1 MKAIS
6 VGLLFVL
13 LSNSYADEVITPKD
27 RFIDS
32 KSGKLLRICE
42 AKNSG
47 LVVKEEC
54 GKNWESFPRKREEL
68 YKDVDTYKD
77 LAKNDL
83 VLFPVKNKDGTIKM
97 HFGEVANLYENGSL
111 HVFQTE
117 SKKTGFSKGATHYDF
132 DYSYAIKINKKHPLL
147 AHAYLCAKE
156 DTKIPYSY
164 NEDHSYS
171 VKKGEKV
178 SLKGIFE
185 NQTAVISLGS
195 SWDNFWGY
203 GLNHQLTVDLSQLE
217 VCESDKESVSTD
229 DTSRANNKVPTPNQV
244 PVPTN
249 GQQKRDSITK

>member
-1 MKAIS
+1 MKTLS

-13 LSNSYADEVITPKD
+13 LSNSYAEEVITPKD

-32 KSGKLLRICE
+32 KTNKLLRICE
-42 AKNSG
+42 VKNSE

-54 GKNWESFPRKREEL
+54 GKYWESFPRKREEL
-68 YKDVDTYKD
+68 YKEVDTYKD
-77 LAKNDL
+77 FTKNEL
-83 VLFPVKNKDGTIKM
+83 VLFPVKNKDGTTQI
-97 HFGEVANLYENGSL
+97 HFGQVANLYENGL
-111 HVFQTE
+111 MHVFQSE
-117 SKKTGFSKGATHYDF
+117 SKKTGFSKGAEHYDF
-132 DYSYAIKINKKHPLL
+132 DYRYAIKLDKLHPLL

-178 SLKGIFE
+178 ALKGIFE

-203 GLNHQLTVDLSQLE
+203 GNNNQLTVGLSQLE

-229 DTSRANNKVPTPNQV
+229 NTSRANNKAPNQDLV
-244 PVPTN
+244 PIKGQKTN
-249 GQQKRDSITK
+249 SMTK